1 MDEWKIII
9 FKNAADVINDCSI
22 ERSRDISDLS
32 LKFLILHYRLRT
44 NIERARTIE
53 KQSDVS

>member
-1 MDEWKIII
+1 MVEWKIII

-22 ERSRDISDLS
+22 ERSRDISDLA